1 MSVSELPMSH
11 LVAKIG
17 PQQGRRYDLNVP
29 KTIMGRHPDCQIVV
43 EVGAV
48 SRQHCAITEDNGDY
62 FLEDLKSRNGTFVNG
77 EQLQARK
84 RLYDGDVIRVCEVE
98 FTFFGRPR
106 PASAQLGTQPATG
119 SIDTPSSV
127 FRAVMVDDEAEGPS
141 STVMNRIDAS
151 STGGKAATGAWTTS
165 PEVKL
170 TALMEIMQNLGKA
183 VSLDDVLAK
192 ILTALFKIY
201 LQADRG
207 FVVLEEPG
215 GRLVPRWTKARRDDA
230 ADSIRISRTICK
242 QVMESKQA
250 ILSADAASDQRFE
263 MSQSIADFR
272 IRSMMCAP
280 LIDSDG
286 KALGVL
292 QIDTLDQRKRFQ
304 NEDLELLVSIAQQA
318 SVSIQNAQLAEQAM
332 RQREVDRDMQ
342 LAREVQRGFLPE
354 RKPQIEGYQFFDYYQ
369 PAEQVGGD
377 YFDYISLPDG
387 RLAVIV
393 ADVVGHGVAAALL
406 MAKLSAEARFA
417 LYAEPQPATAVT
429 RLNERLCAMQVQ
441 RFVTMVLLVIDPKTS
456 KAQVVLAGHMPPIHR
471 KPDGTISEPGDE
483 VAGLPLGIT
492 DSLPY
497 EQLEVKIEPGD
508 VLALYTDG
516 INEAADASGAMYS
529 IERLR
534 GHLRS
539 PASDPTAIG
548 QTIVE
553 DVRRFLGKALQNDD
567 MCLVCFGRAK

>member
-1 MSVSELPMSH
+1 MSH

-17 PQQGRRYDLNVP
+17 PQQGRRYDLKAS
-29 KTIMGRHPDCQIVV
+29 KTILGRHPDCQVV
-43 EVGAV
+43 IEVGAV
-48 SRQHCAITEDNGDY
+48 SRQHCAIHEESGDY
-62 FLEDLKSRNGTFVNG
+62 FLEDLKSRNGTFLNG
-77 EQLQARK
+77 EAAQGRK
-84 RLYDGDVIRVCEVE
+84 RLWDGDVIRVCEVE
-98 FTFFGRPR
+98 FTFHGRPR
-106 PASAQLGTQPATG
+106 PQQSQIPTHQAITDS
-119 SIDTPSSV
+119 TPSSV
-127 FRAVMVDDEAEGPS
+127 FRAVMVDDESEGPS
-141 STVMNRIDAS
+141 STVMTRMPADS
-151 STGGKAATGAWTTS
+151 SSAGKASGMWTTS

-215 GRLVPRWTKARRDDA
+215 GRLVPRWTKARREDA

-280 LIDSDG
+280 LVDSDG

-318 SVSIQNAQLAEQAM
+318 SVAIQNAQLHEQAV

-354 RKPQIEGYQFFDYYQ
+354 AKPNLDGYQFFDYYQ

-387 RLAVIV
+387 RVAVIV

-417 LYAEPQPATAVT
+417 LYSEAQPAAAVT
-429 RLNERLCAMQVQ
+429 RLNERLCALQVQ
-441 RFVTMVLLVIDPKTS
+441 RFVTMVMVVLNPKAS
-456 KAQVVLAGHMPPIHR
+456 KAHVVLAGHMPPLQR
-471 KPDGTISEPGDE
+471 KADGTLIEPGDE
-483 VAGLPLGIT
+483 IAGLPLGIT
-492 DSLPY
+492 DSMGY
-497 EQLEVKIEPGD
+497 EQLELQIDKGD
-508 VLALYTDG
+508 VLTLYTDG
-516 INEAADASGAMYS
+516 INECSDASGAMYS

-534 GHLRS
+534 EHVRS
-539 PASDPTAIG
+539 PKSDPAAIG
-548 QTIVE
+548 QTIVD

-567 MCLVCFGRAK
+567 MCLVCFGRSK

>member
-1 MSVSELPMSH
+1 MPVSELPMSH

-48 SRQHCAITEDNGDY
+48 SRQHCAVSEDNGDY
-62 FLEDLKSRNGTFVNG
+62 FLEDLKSRNGTYLNG
-77 EQLQARK
+77 EQVQARK

-98 FTFFGRPR
+98 FTFHGRER
-106 PASAQLGTQPATG
+106 PVTGQLGTQPTG
-119 SIDTPSSV
+119 GIDTPSSV
-127 FRAVMVDDEAEGPS
+127 FRAVMVDDEGEGPS
-141 STVMNRIDAS
+141 STVMNRIPADQS
-151 STGGKAATGAWTTS
+151 SVGKGGAHSWSTS

-170 TALMEIMQNLGKA
+170 TALIEIMQNLGKA

-215 GRLVPRWTKARRDDA
+215 GRLVPRWTKARREET

-304 NEDLELLVSIAQQA
+304 TEDLELLVSIAQQA

-332 RQREVDRDMQ
+332 RQREVERDMQ
-342 LAREVQRGFLPE
+342 LAREVQRGFLPDH
-354 RKPQIEGYQFFDYYQ
+354 KPQIDGYQFFDYYQ

-387 RLAVIV
+387 RLGVIV

-417 LYAEPQPATAVT
+417 LYAEPQPAAAVT

-456 KAQVVLAGHMPPIHR
+456 QGQIVLAGHMPPIHR
-471 KPDGTISEPGDE
+471 KPDGSISEPGEE

-492 DSLPY
+492 DSLGY
-497 EQLEVKIEPGD
+497 EQLEIKIGPGD

-516 INEAADASGAMYS
+516 INECADAHGAMYS
-529 IERLR
+529 IDRLR

-539 PASDPTAIG
+539 GDSDPARTG

-567 MCLVCFGRAK
+567 MCLVCFGRSK

>member
-1 MSVSELPMSH
+1 MSH

-17 PQQGRRYDLNVP
+17 PQQGRQYDLSVP
-29 KTIMGRHPDCQIVV
+29 KTILGRHPDCQVVV

-48 SRQHCAITEDNGDY
+48 SRQHCAVSEDNGDY
-62 FLEDLKSRNGTFVNG
+62 FIEDLKSRNGTFVNG

-98 FTFFGRPR
+98 FTFHGRAR
-106 PASAQLGTQPATG
+106 PATGQLGTQPVA
-119 SIDTPSSV
+119 IDPPSSV
-127 FRAVMVDDEAEGPS
+127 FRAVMVDDDAEGPS
-141 STVMNRIDAS
+141 STVMTRMDAS
-151 STGGKAATGAWTTS
+151 SSGGRASGTWTTS

-207 FVVLEEPG
+207 FVVLEEAD
-215 GRLVPRWTKARRDDA
+215 GRLVPRWTKARREET

-250 ILSADAASDQRFE
+250 ILSADAASDQRFN
-263 MSQSIADFR
+263 MSESIADFR

-280 LIDSDG
+280 LVDSDG

-304 NEDLELLVSIAQQA
+304 NDDLELLVSIAQQA
-318 SVSIQNAQLAEQAM
+318 SVSIQNAQLAEQVM

-354 RKPQIEGYQFFDYYQ
+354 KKPQVEGYQFFDFYQ

-377 YFDYISLPDG
+377 YFDYILLPDG

-417 LYAEPQPATAVT
+417 LYAEPQPEMAVT

-441 RFVTMVLLVIDPKTS
+441 RFVTMVLLVIDPKAST
-456 KAQVVLAGHMPPIHR
+456 AQVVLAGHMAPIHR
-471 KPDGTISEPGDE
+471 KADGTISEPGDE

-492 DSLPY
+492 DVLPY

-508 VLALYTDG
+508 TLTLYTDG
-516 INEAADASGAMYS
+516 INECEDMAGAMYS
-529 IERLR
+529 IDRLR
-534 GHLRS
+534 GHMRGAIAD
-539 PASDPTAIG
+539 PALIG

-553 DVRRFLGKALQNDD
+553 DVRRFRGKALQNDD
-567 MCLVCFGRAK
+567 MCLVCFGRQK

>member
-1 MSVSELPMSH
+1 MSH

-48 SRQHCAITEDNGDY
+48 SRQHCAVSEDNGDF
-62 FLEDLKSRNGTFVNG
+62 FLEDLKSRNGTFLNG
-77 EQLQARK
+77 EQVQVRR

-98 FTFFGRPR
+98 FTFHGRPR
-106 PASAQLGTQPATG
+106 PATGQLGTQPATG

-127 FRAVMVDDEAEGPS
+127 FRAVMVDDEADGPS

-151 STGGKAATGAWTTS
+151 STGGKTSSGTWSTS

-192 ILTALFKIY
+192 ILNALFKIY

-215 GRLVPRWTKARRDDA
+215 GRLVPRWTKARREEA

-242 QVMESKQA
+242 QVMDSEQA

-263 MSQSIADFR
+263 LSQSIADFR

-286 KALGVL
+286 RALGVL

-304 NEDLELLVSIAQQA
+304 NDDLELLVSIAQQA
-318 SVSIQNAQLAEQAM
+318 SVAIQNAQLAEQAM
-332 RQREVDRDMQ
+332 RQREVERDMQ

-354 RKPQIEGYQFFDYYQ
+354 RKPEIAGYQFFDYYQ

-417 LYAEPQPATAVT
+417 LYAEPQPAAAAT
-429 RLNERLCAMQVQ
+429 RLNERLCGMQVQ
-441 RFVTMVLLVIDPKTS
+441 RFVTMVLLVIDPKNST
-456 KAQVVLAGHMPPIHR
+456 AQVVLAGHMPPIHR
-471 KPDGTISEPGDE
+471 KPDGTISEPGEE

-492 DSLPY
+492 DALGY
-497 EQLEVKIEPGD
+497 EQLELKIGPGD

-516 INEAADASGAMYS
+516 INEAADANGAMYS
-529 IERLR
+529 IDRLR
-534 GHLRS
+534 AHLRAKEND
-539 PASDPTAIG
+539 PAKIG
-548 QTIVE
+548 QTIVD

-567 MCLVCFGRAK
+567 MCLVCFGRGK